1 MISMYWQPIETAP
14 KNGVPI
20 FITNPKWAGAIKAHW
35 GEYPGGHV
43 EDSEGNAVKMWG
55 WVFDDFTRILG
66 AFWEENGFLGC
77 QSDIDDGYMPTHW
90 CYPPTYTATTEE
102 PSVTQKTPLDAQ
114 QIIKAAVK
122 VMEQAF
128 YEFNA
133 IKARDGAPQHIDWY
147 RGQPLQTDS
156 CTHEWWAEVT
166 ESLKTNLQ
174 ALKGLI
180 DD

>member
-1 MISMYWQPIETAP
+1 MFKSIS
-14 KNGVPI
+14 
-20 FITNPKWAGAIKAHW
+20 
-35 GEYPGGHV
+35 
-43 EDSEGNAVKMWG
+43 
-55 WVFDDFTRILG
+55 DD
-66 AFWEENGFLGC
+66 
-77 QSDIDDGYMPTHW
+77 
-90 CYPPTYTATTEE
+90 TT
-102 PSVTQKTPLDAQ
+102 Q

>member
-1 MISMYWQPIETAP
+1 MTDKRIPLDAQYGYAKVEEITPEQWEAFGDALYMELVKETM
-14 KNGVPI
+14 
-20 FITNPKWAGAIKAHW
+20 
-35 GEYPGGHV
+35 GG
-43 EDSEGNAVKMWG
+43 
-55 WVFDDFTRILG
+55 
-66 AFWEENGFLGC
+66 WEE
-77 QSDIDDGYMPTHW
+77 S
-90 CYPPTYTATTEE
+90 
-102 PSVTQKTPLDAQ
+102 SVVQKIHLDAQ
-114 QIIKAAVK
+114 QIIKDAVK

-156 CTHEWWAEVT
+156 CCHKWWAEVT